1 MADIILH
8 HYWESPYA
16 EKIRRILGF
25 KQIAWQSVT
34 IPMVMP
40 KPDLLALTGGYRKT
54 PVMQIGADIYC
65 DTDCIARAIE
75 RLHPSPTLFP
85 KGTEALSYMIGPWQ
99 NEIFLLAVQTVGLSG
114 NIFPDGFIEDR
125 SGMVEGGMDLEKMLA
140 DTPARAD
147 QLRTKLTQLDRQLGC
162 GRAFVLGDA
171 PSLADF
177 SLFHPV
183 YVLKVIPT
191 TTPILE
197 PYANI
202 RSWMD
207 RIEAFGH
214 GSLTEIPSEEAV
226 EIARAARSTTGTG
239 TDPGDPNGRKAGDR
253 VAVVHKDFGRDP
265 VVGELVASSVDEIA
279 IRRTDDRAGD
289 VVVHFPREHY
299 TVLPAA

>member
-25 KQIAWQSVT
+25 KQLAWQSVI

-54 PVMQIGADIYC
+54 PVLQVGADIYC
-65 DTDCIARAIE
+65 DTDCIARTIE

-85 KGTEALSYMIGPWQ
+85 KGTEALSYMVGPWQ
-99 NEIFLLAVQTVGLSG
+99 NEMFMLAVQTVGLSG

-125 SGMVEGGMDLEKMLA
+125 SGMVAGGMDIEKMLA

-147 QLRTKLTQLDRQLGC
+147 QLRSKLTLLDRQLGC
-162 GRAFVLGDA
+162 GRAFLLGDA

-177 SLFHPV
+177 SMFHPV
-183 YVLKVIPT
+183 YVLKVIPAT
-191 TTPILE
+191 TATLDPF
-197 PYANI
+197 ANI
-202 RSWMD
+202 RSWMN

-214 GSLTEIPSEEAV
+214 GSLTEIPSEQAV
-226 EIARAARSTTGTG
+226 EIARSAKSTTGASA
-239 TDPGDPNGRKAGDR
+239 DSGDPNGRKPGDR
-253 VAVVHKDFGRDP
+253 VEVVHKDFGRDP

-279 IRRTDDRAGD
+279 IRRQDHRAGD
-289 VVVHFPREHY
+289 VVVHFPREQY
-299 TVLPAA
+299 TVLQVA